1 MMLVKVTMSIALFIL
16 VFVLVSLQEHLEA
29 KGWL

>member
-1 MMLVKVTMSIALFIL
+1 MLVKIGLSAALFVI